1 VPRYGIVAL
10 VVTCGIG
17 ATALLFTRSREG
29 EQRRVEGDFEN
40 AAQNH
45 AAALQRSIELEL
57 LLIESLRSWYMS
69 ADRVSPDEFS
79 AFVAPIL
86 QRRKGVRA
94 LEWVP
99 RVTDAGRGEYE
110 AAMRRAG
117 APGYRITERAGT
129 GRMIPAAPREDYF
142 PVSDVGPDREAD
154 PSLGFDL
161 ASEPTRREAIVRCR
175 DTGRLVATAPV
186 TLVRETEGEH
196 GFLVFIPVYERGKP
210 VESLEDRRRHHRG
223 LIMGVFRL
231 PDLVEG
237 ALSYLQPM
245 AIDVSISD
253 DTAPPGQ
260 QELFTR
266 RAPRPGVSPGT
277 VRSGPPAGEL
287 EHQVTLDVAG
297 RSWSVRCLTAPGF
310 VAHRRTSYPTV
321 VLLAGLL
328 VTGLL
333 AAYLVASIRRTEE
346 LRRSQAFLDSIY
358 TGLPHPI
365 WVLDVYPD
373 GELKIV
379 GANPAWERLSGRS
392 SKDILGLGLDA
403 MRSAFGEDGFSR
415 SFAALKRCL
424 DSGEPIDDESDRLI
438 TGARGWFLRHLSP
451 LRDSAGRIWRIIGTT
466 IDISRQKE
474 AEHTLVRGQR
484 LFAEAERIARLG
496 AWEVD
501 LRAGGIRCSPE
512 AWSVVGAPASRS
524 TLEELTFQ
532 EIAAASHP
540 EDIEPLLERTRRF
553 LSGQPLEEFE
563 HRFSW
568 GGGPD
573 RTVVV
578 KAELERD
585 AEGQPVR
592 AIGTVQDVTD
602 RARLQAEVE
611 QAAAEWQRTFDAVEP
626 ALLVFDSEARLVRL
640 NRPATV
646 LVGASAAYEEVLG
659 RHVASLGAGEPWSTA
674 ARLLASAV
682 LSRTTAAE
690 EARDA
695 ALGKAW
701 ALTVSIAP
709 VGAGVAERLI
719 LVVADI
725 TRLVELQESLRR
737 TETMAA
743 MGTLV
748 AGVAHEV
755 RNPLFAIT
763 AMLDTLEVE
772 FGQEPTYA
780 QYAEALRSQ
789 VNRLNLLTRDLLEYG
804 KPPALR
810 LREARPDRM
819 VRLAVRACSLLARE
833 RGIRLVEDVGPDL
846 PSLDV
851 DADRMHQVLENL
863 VANAIQHSPRDA
875 TVRVAAGL
883 FSTGQTGAMRFVVE
897 DEGPG
902 IPEAQ
907 LTRLFEPFF
916 TRREGGTGLGL
927 SIVQRIVEA
936 HGGRVS
942 IENRSP
948 GAAFAVILPL
958 REA

>member
-1 VPRYGIVAL
+1 MRRYGIVAF
-10 VVTCGIG
+10 VVTAGIA
-17 ATALLFTRSREG
+17 ATALLFTRSRDG
-29 EQRRVEGDFEN
+29 EQRRIVGDFES

-57 LLIESLRSWYMS
+57 LLIESLRSWYMA
-69 ADRVSPDEFS
+69 ADDLSREQFR
-79 AFVAPIL
+79 AFVAPVL
-86 QRRKGVRA
+86 ERRKGVRA

-99 RVTDAGRGEYE
+99 RVTDAGRADYE
-110 AAMRRAG
+110 AAMSRTG
-117 APGYRITERAGT
+117 APGYRISERAAP
-129 GRMIPAAPREDYF
+129 GRMVPAARREDYF
-142 PVSDVGPDREAD
+142 PVSDVEPGRDAD
-154 PSLGFDL
+154 PLLGFDL

-175 DTGRLVATAPV
+175 DTGHLAATAPV
-186 TLVRETEGEH
+186 TLVRETEGGH

-210 VESLEDRRRHHRG
+210 AESLDDRRRYHRG

-231 PDLVEG
+231 PELVEG

-253 DTAPPGQ
+253 DSAPPGQ
-260 QELFTR
+260 RELFTR
-266 RAPRPGVSPGT
+266 RAPQPGPAPGALP
-277 VRSGPPAGEL
+277 SGPPAGEL
-287 EHQVTLDVAG
+287 EHRATLDVAG
-297 RSWSVRCLTAPGF
+297 RSWSVRCVTTPGF
-310 VAHRRTSYPTV
+310 VAERRTSYPTA
-321 VLLAGLL
+321 VLVAGLL

-333 AAYLVASIRRTEE
+333 AAYLVASIRRTED

-365 WVLDVYPD
+365 WVVDVSPE
-373 GELKIV
+373 GGITTV
-379 GANPAWERLSGRS
+379 GANPAWERLAGRS
-392 SKDILGLGLDA
+392 SAQILGMGVDE
-403 MRSAFGEDGFSR
+403 MRAAFGEDGFSR
-415 SFAALKRCL
+415 SLAAARRCL
-424 DSGEPIDDESDRLI
+424 ETGEAIDDESDRLI
-438 TGARGWFLRHLSP
+438 TGKRGWFLRHLSP
-451 LRDSAGRIWRIIGTT
+451 LRDSGGRIWRIIGTT

-474 AEHTLVRGQR
+474 AEETLRRGQR
-484 LFAEAERIARLG
+484 LLAEAERIARLG

-501 LRAGGIRCSPE
+501 FLTGRIRCSPE

-524 TLEELTFQ
+524 TLEELTWQ

-540 EDIEPLLERTRRF
+540 GDIERLRERTRR
-553 LSGQPLEEFE
+553 LLDGHALEEFE
-563 HRFSW
+563 HRFTW
-568 GGGPD
+568 GGGPV

-585 AEGQPVR
+585 PDGQPVR

-626 ALLVFDSEARLVRL
+626 SLLVFDSEARVVRL

-646 LVGASAAYEEVLG
+646 LVGAVGAYEEVLG
-659 RHVASLGAGEPWSTA
+659 RPVSSLGADEPWPTA

-682 LSRTTAAE
+682 VSRTTAAA
-690 EARDA
+690 EARDPA
-695 ALGKAW
+695 TGRAW

-709 VGAGVAERLI
+709 VVTGVAERLI

-763 AMLDTLEVE
+763 AMLDTLETE
-772 FGQEPTYA
+772 YGEESTYA
-780 QYAEALRSQ
+780 ECAEALRSQ
-789 VNRLNLLTRDLLEYG
+789 VNRLNHLTRDLLEYG
-804 KPPALR
+804 KPPGLR
-810 LREARPDRM
+810 LREARPERL

-833 RGIRLVEDVGPDL
+833 RGVHLVEDVGQGL

-851 DADRMHQVLENL
+851 DADRMHQVIENL

-875 TVRVAAGL
+875 TVRVAAGVV
-883 FSTGQTGAMRFVVE
+883 STGQTSKMRFLVE

-902 IPEAQ
+902 IPEAHVA
-907 LTRLFEPFF
+907 RLFEPFF
-916 TRREGGTGLGL
+916 SRREGGTGLGL

-942 IENRSP
+942 IENRP
-948 GAAFAVILPL
+948 AGAAFAVTLPL
-958 REA
+958 SGA